1 MVVIAADHGGYPL
14 KEALKKHLDKQG
26 IEYLDVGA
34 FGPESCDYPVFAER
48 ACREI
53 ANGNC
58 ERAILVCGTGI
69 GMALAANKCRGI
81 RASACTDT
89 YSARMMRAH
98 NDANA
103 LCLGARV
110 IGEGLACDIVDTFL
124 ATEFEGGRHARRV
137 GMIMDLEAGNTL
149 GD

>member
-1 MVVIAADHGGYPL
+1 MIVIAADHGGFHL
-14 KEALKKHLDKQG
+14 KEALKMHLDKRG
-26 IEYLDVGA
+26 IPYLDVGTDS
-34 FGPESCDYPVFAER
+34 PESCDYPVFAER

-53 ANGNC
+53 EAGTC
-58 ERAILVCGTGI
+58 EYAILVCGTGI
-69 GMALAANKCRGI
+69 GMALSANKCKGI
-81 RASACTDT
+81 RASACSDT

-98 NDANA
+98 NNANA

-137 GMIMDLEAGNTL
+137 GMIMDLEAGKTL